1 MIKRSQRNGS
11 CPATLSKLGTLFL
24 LCAAGFS
31 ILRAHCSLA
40 SCVAAPQVFREHG
53 VLYAAPYDHEV
64 RVKIGSITGQRI
76 GDAIRTAQEAL
87 ALDENAEL
95 PGMFNFISPSWWLR
109 QLNRGG
115 IQVERCAWQHL
126 EFERV
131 DADYVVKEG
140 DRARLMIHVHER
152 AAPDVEIPIVYEDRD
167 FLAVSKPASVDLTK
181 NPGYGSV
188 RLSVLGMLEDMG
200 YTNIYPAHRIDKPV
214 SGVLCLGKNKKALSR
229 LMRCIRNR
237 KVQKTYLARTV
248 GGPDEGGFRIQA
260 PLDVVLD
267 NSTNKNVAVASASG
281 KRSESIV
288 EDVFARHGDSTATL
302 GVRILTGRYHQV
314 RCHLQH
320 AGWPIANDPV
330 YGGVPQLGQEIFNGT
345 RARQMIEEHQIE
357 GCTSC
362 EYFRNVATGVEPCPR
377 LDPTIWLHSW
387 RYNFP
392 TLGLS
397 FEAPP
402 PEWAAIA
409 SQALDRFADL
419 LAAISELFSD
429 TQTVAFNGGALFFNL
444 RYFIEA
450 QRGSIVA
457 CSCPDTARH
466 ALRSA
471 CGIPCSCKGGASERV
486 AVAGGGRSSR
496 RGGRW
501 QRYCQVFARRLA
513 VTGWGLPF
521 GLHLVQQ
528 GMWQFTKG

>member
-1 MIKRSQRNGS
+1 MIKRRWRTGS
-11 CPATLSKLGTLFL
+11 YTVALRKLSSFLL
-24 LCAAGFS
+24 LCAVGLS
-31 ILRAHCSLA
+31 SLRERSPA
-40 SCVAAPQVFREHG
+40 SCVVAPQVFREHG

-76 GDAIRTAQEAL
+76 GDAIRAAQEAL

-131 DADYVVKEG
+131 EADYVVKEG

-152 AAPDVEIPIVYEDRD
+152 AAPDVEIPIIYEDRN
-167 FLAVSKPASVDLTK
+167 FLAVSKPSSVDLTK

-188 RLSVLGMLEDMG
+188 RLSVLGMLEEMG
-200 YTNIYPAHRIDKPV
+200 YTDIYPAHRIDKPV
-214 SGVLCLGKNKKALSR
+214 SGVLCLAKNKKALSR
-229 LMRCIRNR
+229 IMRCIRNR
-237 KVQKTYLARTV
+237 KVQKTYLARTM
-248 GGPDEGGFRIQA
+248 GGPDEGGFKIQA

-281 KRSESIV
+281 KRSESVI
-288 EDVFARHGDSTATL
+288 EDVFTRHGDSTATL

-320 AGWPIANDPV
+320 AGWPIANDPI

-362 EYFRNVATGVEPCPR
+362 EYFRKVATGVEPCPR

-402 PEWAAIA
+402 PDWA
-409 SQALDRFADL
+409 
-419 LAAISELFSD
+419 
-429 TQTVAFNGGALFFNL
+429 
-444 RYFIEA
+444 
-450 QRGSIVA
+450 
-457 CSCPDTARH
+457 
-466 ALRSA
+466 
-471 CGIPCSCKGGASERV
+471 
-486 AVAGGGRSSR
+486 
-496 RGGRW
+496 
-501 QRYCQVFARRLA
+501 
-513 VTGWGLPF
+513 
-521 GLHLVQQ
+521 
-528 GMWQFTKG
+528 GM

>member
-1 MIKRSQRNGS
+1 MNKRRRRTGS
-11 CPATLSKLGTLFL
+11 HTVALSKLSSFL
-24 LCAAGFS
+24 CLCAVGLAS
-31 ILRAHCSLA
+31 LRERCSPA
-40 SCVAAPQVFREHG
+40 SCVVAPQVFREHG

-76 GDAIRTAQEAL
+76 GDAIRAAQDAL

-131 DADYVVKEG
+131 EADYVVKEG

-152 AAPDVEIPIVYEDRD
+152 AAPDVEIPIIYEDRN
-167 FLAVSKPASVDLTK
+167 FLAVSKPSSVDLTK

-188 RLSVLGMLEDMG
+188 RLSVLGMLEEMG
-200 YTNIYPAHRIDKPV
+200 YTDIYPAHRIDKPV
-214 SGVLCLGKNKKALSR
+214 SGVLCLAKNKKALSR

-237 KVQKTYLARTV
+237 KVQKTYLARTM
-248 GGPDEGGFRIQA
+248 GGPDEGGFKIQA

-281 KRSESIV
+281 KRSESVID
-288 EDVFARHGDSTATL
+288 DVFTRHADSTATL

-320 AGWPIANDPV
+320 AGWPIANDPI

-362 EYFRNVATGVEPCPR
+362 EYFRNVAKGVQPCPR

-402 PEWAAIA
+402 PDWA
-409 SQALDRFADL
+409 
-419 LAAISELFSD
+419 
-429 TQTVAFNGGALFFNL
+429 
-444 RYFIEA
+444 
-450 QRGSIVA
+450 
-457 CSCPDTARH
+457 
-466 ALRSA
+466 
-471 CGIPCSCKGGASERV
+471 
-486 AVAGGGRSSR
+486 
-496 RGGRW
+496 
-501 QRYCQVFARRLA
+501 
-513 VTGWGLPF
+513 
-521 GLHLVQQ
+521 
-528 GMWQFTKG
+528 GM